1 MRLSRALARV
11 SLQTN
16 IDMYVDTH
24 LALARL
30 RMAKGE
36 LAESLEIVVE
46 LLDDVKGRLIPRNLD
61 VSARAFGMTAALA
74 LGDLSKAYAWKESL
88 EAYATSPDILRAVPC
103 LLSLLSLAD
112 FEGDFEEAGSLV
124 EVCEERVAKMGG
136 RYMAATFA
144 MLKAHLYADMGN
156 ETEANIAMTKSL
168 ELSMRG
174 GYLMMYCTGGS
185 TIYGL
190 LLGVAARQRGSAM
203 LKAHAKRVLSVM
215 EPPTGEETSSAPTDE
230 VAGFWAL
237 TEREREVMGLLNQG
251 LSRSEIARAQSV
263 SQNTVKTHLKNIYAK
278 LGVHSR
284 SEVLRIAQ
292 ENAGK

>member
-1 MRLSRALARV
+1 
-11 SLQTN
+11 
-16 IDMYVDTH
+16 
-24 LALARL
+24 
-30 RMAKGE
+30 
-36 LAESLEIVVE
+36 
-46 LLDDVKGRLIPRNLD
+46 
-61 VSARAFGMTAALA
+61 
-74 LGDLSKAYAWKESL
+74 
-88 EAYATSPDILRAVPC
+88 
-103 LLSLLSLAD
+103 
-112 FEGDFEEAGSLV
+112 
-124 EVCEERVAKMGG
+124 
-136 RYMAATFA
+136 
-144 MLKAHLYADMGN
+144 MGN